1 MKLSITLMQIENE
14 YIASCPELEI
24 NCYGSDKGDAIR
36 RIKNV
41 LQFYIASAQE
51 LGFEVESLDSMV
63 IEGGNTLPFRDHA
76 IVETPGS
83 VH

>member
-14 YIASCPELEI
+14 FIASCPELEI
-24 NCYGSDKGDAIR
+24 NCYGCDRVDAIR

-41 LQFYIASAQE
+41 LQFYITSAQE
-51 LGFEVESLDSMV
+51 LGFDVESLETMV
-63 IEGGNTLPFRDHA
+63 IEGGTPLPFPREQIIA
-76 IVETPGS
+76 APES

>member
-1 MKLSITLMQIENE
+1 MKLSINIIELENE
-14 YIASCPELEI
+14 YIANCPELEI
-24 NCYGSDKGDAIR
+24 NCYGIDKNDAVR

-51 LGFEVESLDSMV
+51 LGFDVEEFDTMIV
-63 IEGGNTLPFRDHA
+63 EGGSNIPFSHHS
-76 IVETPGS
+76 VVSTPPL